1 MKGLDEMSETPQL
14 SEAKRALLEKY
25 MRGDLPQVKKTT
37 APQNDK
43 VEATGR
49 HDSAIA
55 IQVGSSRRPFFY
67 LHGEWRDGNTFYC
80 YPLAHE
86 LGEDQPFYVLEP
98 YTFEG
103 LRVPPTLEA
112 IAKIHLKALRKIQPE
127 GPYLLGGWCNGAL
140 VAYEMARQLYAQG
153 QTVDLLVLMDSMVPG
168 SHKIVRSVISRLS
181 SLMRLDQEKQ
191 LYWFIIALHVY
202 RYLRFPRYR
211 QRWNS
216 ECAETAEQE
225 KRGRD
230 KARFGL
236 PRLGGLFPA
245 IAVLRQDYSMV
256 FEWVNAGYAPD
267 PYPGKLT
274 FFWAREEPGL
284 SRGWQKVAET
294 KEAEIHIIPGN
305 DLSSRTE
312 HLHEF
317 ADQLRA
323 CLSTTQMPALNK
335 RI

>member
-1 MKGLDEMSETPQL
+1 MSETPQL

-25 MRGDLPQVKKTT
+25 MRGDLLQAKKTS
-37 APQNDK
+37 APQNGKAEVTARYDN
-43 VEATGR
+43 
-49 HDSAIA
+49 AIA

-67 LHGEWRDGNTFYC
+67 LHGEWREGNTFYC
-80 YPLAHE
+80 YPLAHA

-98 YTFEG
+98 YTFDS

-112 IAKIHLKALRKIQPE
+112 IAKIHLKALRSIQPE

-153 QTVDLLVLMDSMVPG
+153 QTVDLLVLMDSMVAG

-181 SLMRLDQEKQ
+181 SLLRLDQEKQ
-191 LYWFIIALHVY
+191 LYCFIITLHVY

-216 ECAETAEQE
+216 EGAETTEQE

-230 KARFGL
+230 KASFGL
-236 PRLGGLFPA
+236 LRLNGLFPA
-245 IAVLRQDYSMV
+245 LAVLRQDYSMV

-274 FFWAREEPGL
+274 FFWAKEEPGL
-284 SRGWQKVAET
+284 SRGWRGAAEI
-294 KEAEIHIIPGN
+294 KEAEVHIIPGN
-305 DLSSRTE
+305 DLTSRTE
-312 HLHEF
+312 HLQAF

-323 CLSTTQMPALNK
+323 CLSTTQMPALDK